1 MESKN
6 RKKEIKENQ
15 HKKNLNE
22 IDNLKKIVIKNLK
35 KDFNNEQVKL
45 LSQNIVYTQ
54 LNKLLKGGLK

>member
-22 IDNLKKIVIKNLK
+22 IDKLKKIVIKNLK